1 MATRFYLPGQGLADA
16 LVTPDA
22 AWNETADAYVPRRA
36 NTMKIGSSILGTPAS
51 VSWTTGNTQLM
62 EQFITGTLLGAQTI
76 SGTIS
81 GMGCYARG
89 TGGSTNV
96 DKIYFGARV
105 VSSDGSTVR
114 GTLLA
119 VGNYF
124 ANAALPK
131 RACYRILA
139 NAQAITTVNALD
151 GDRIVFEL
159 GVSDSSS
166 PIPSAVLVTGDAQ
179 SVDSA
184 LSEHDD
190 LSYDQNV
197 WIELSANLTISQ
209 RPSGFSLFFD

>member
-1 MATRFYLPGQGLADA
+1 MPTRFYLPGQGLADA
-16 LVTPDA
+16 IVTPDA

-36 NTMKIGSSILGTPAS
+36 NSFKTGSSILGTPAS
-51 VSWTTGNTQLM
+51 VSWTSGNKQLM
-62 EQFITGTLLGAQTI
+62 EQFITIPLLGDQTI
-76 SGTIS
+76 SGTVS
-81 GMGCYARG
+81 GMGCYVRG
-89 TGGSTNV
+89 TSGSTNV

-124 ANAALPK
+124 ANAALLK
-131 RACYRILA
+131 RAGYRILA

-179 SVDSA
+179 TTDSA
-184 LSEHDD
+184 LSEHDE
-190 LSYDQNV
+190 LSYNQNV
-197 WIELSANLTISQ
+197 WIELSTNLTLSK
-209 RPSGFSLFFD
+209 RKSGMYLLFD